1 LIRQFLFDLW
11 QILILAIPWMGGA
24 AIASVIWVVVVFLPG
39 NDLKLE
45 QTAAPVSPIVE
56 RIIVTPIPTMS
67 PSPTLTPEPLEANS
81 PESGQPEV
89 SSTPEAPAVLI
100 AIAPMPVPTPAPTVA
115 RTLAATP
122 TPIPQPAPC
131 AGPGNSDGHAQGW
144 KKKHC

>member
-1 LIRQFLFDLW
+1 MRGLIIGGVIYLGLAVTGWLIGDFFVSDSLFKTETLTVYV
-11 QILILAIPWMGGA
+11 PEPH
-24 AIASVIWVVVVFLPG
+24 VIR
-39 NDLKLE
+39 E
-45 QTAAPVSPIVE
+45 
-56 RIIVTPIPTMS
+56 IITMS

-89 SSTPEAPAVLI
+89 SSTPEAPAVPI
-100 AIAPMPVPTPAPTVA
+100 AIDPTPVPTPAPTVA